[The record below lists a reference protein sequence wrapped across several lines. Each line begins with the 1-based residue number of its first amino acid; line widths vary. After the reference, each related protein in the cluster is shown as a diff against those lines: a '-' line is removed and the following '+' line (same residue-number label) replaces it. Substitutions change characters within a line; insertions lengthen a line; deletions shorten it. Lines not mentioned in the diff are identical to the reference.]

1 MKTRKM
7 EVVLLVFLGSKKRSQ
22 VFMNWIKEVYTMY
35 DDASKFV
42 FGFHSEASHHDNNV
56 VETADEDLYN
66 LLKFL
71 KVPAPVKS
79 KISRN
84 VGCKSNGQVNLSA
97 FNLKF
102 WKASLYVDLNHAG
115 NENPKKRRN

>member
-1 MKTRKM
+1 MKTR
-7 EVVLLVFLGSKKRSQ
+7 
-22 VFMNWIKEVYTMY
+22 EVYTMY

-71 KVPAPVKS
+71 NEGHYLRNTLVICFVILPIPAPVKS

-102 WKASLYVDLNHAG
+102 
-115 NENPKKRRN
+115 